1 MGALLA
7 GRSVILGKSSQSPEC
22 RHSRLGFSTV
32 ELVVS
37 LAILLIMSAIAIP
50 SIVRM
55 LQFYQLND
63 GATRLA
69 SVIKFTRFEA
79 IRRNAPVACQFQQ
92 TGGNWIVWTDS
103 NGNGQ
108 PDATETQTIFSGV
121 ATFLPTAANPGPIA
135 ATLGTLHMNVVSGGA
150 GFVTFDSRGAVT
162 LAGAPVTAV
171 NAFYL
176 GNAGDP
182 NTSFR
187 AVVVLPSGATQVWAS
202 SASGDWHRI
211 S

>member
-1 MGALLA
+1 
-7 GRSVILGKSSQSPEC
+7 
-22 RHSRLGFSTV
+22 V

-37 LAILLIMSAIAIP
+37 LAILFIISAIAIP
-50 SIVRM
+50 SIMRT

-69 SVIKFTRFEA
+69 SIIKFTRFEA

-92 TGGNWIVWTDS
+92 TGANWIVWTDS

-108 PDATETQTIFSGV
+108 PDATETQTIFNGV

-135 ATLGTLHMNVVSGGA
+135 ATLGTLHMNVISGGA
-150 GFVTFDSRGAVT
+150 GFVAFDPRGSVT

-202 SASGDWHRI
+202 SASGDWRRV